1 MKKALEIPT
10 ARVFLPLLKPNRY
23 KGAFGG
29 RGSGKSHFFGGLTVE
44 EHLAIPGHRT
54 VCIRE
59 IQKSIARSSKQLIV
73 DKINQFNL
81 NKHFDVQDQ
90 VIKTPG
96 DGLIVFQGLQNHTAD
111 SIKSL
116 EGFDRAWIEEA
127 QSISS
132 YSWRMLRPTLRKPG
146 SEIWASWNPASSDD
160 PIDEFFR
167 GEGSDRADLTAVRA
181 NWSDNPWFNDGTLP
195 TEREEDHRARPDEY
209 DHVWEGDYVTISDA
223 VIFRKRVTVDDFET
237 PEDARFFYGLDWG
250 FSQDPTAIVRCFIRD
265 DVLYVD
271 YEAGGTG
278 IHLDEL
284 PEVLDEIPGTRR
296 WPIKADCASPQNIS
310 FMATRYRFNMTPAKK
325 WPGSVEDGIDRLK
338 AFKRIVVHR
347 RCPRIA
353 EEFRKYAFKVDPK
366 TEEVLPVIVDAW
378 NHWIDALRYA
388 LDGVIQN
395 RRSMPSFAGYK
406 SRTR

>member
-1 MKKALEIPT
+1 MTKALEIPT

-59 IQKSIARSSKQLIV
+59 IQKSVARSSKQLIV

-195 TEREEDHRARPDEY
+195 TEREEDQRARPDEY

-223 VIFRKRVTVDDFET
+223 VIFRKRVTVDDSAI
-237 PEDARFFYGLDWG
+237 PEDARLFLWTGLAT
-250 FSQDPTAIVRCFIRD
+250 FP
-265 DVLYVD
+265 
-271 YEAGGTG
+271 
-278 IHLDEL
+278 
-284 PEVLDEIPGTRR
+284 
-296 WPIKADCASPQNIS
+296 SPNS
-310 FMATRYRFNMTPAKK
+310 A
-325 WPGSVEDGIDRLK
+325 
-338 AFKRIVVHR
+338 
-347 RCPRIA
+347 CP
-353 EEFRKYAFKVDPK
+353 
-366 TEEVLPVIVDAW
+366 VLPS
-378 NHWIDALRYA
+378 
-388 LDGVIQN
+388 G
-395 RRSMPSFAGYK
+395 
-406 SRTR
+406 